1 MQVAFTSIESK
12 QQFALHVG
20 SSVVKVTLFNI
31 GYFQSQMPPPNIDF
45 TLPSPTIGL
54 PSQTVV
60 DPPWTPHF
68 KAKIEEVTVN
78 QEGTVSL
85 TELQ

>member
-1 MQVAFTSIESK
+1 MF
-12 QQFALHVG
+12 F
-20 SSVVKVTLFNI
+20 
-31 GYFQSQMPPPNIDF
+31 FQLPPPSIDF

-54 PSQTVV
+54 PMQSVV

-78 QEGTVSL
+78 QEETVC
-85 TELQ
+85 